1 MNRHTEHAAALA
13 SPGTAAQPDER
24 SNMEKLL
31 DRINSLEN
39 PSAVCDL
46 LLAMAPMIREMRKN
60 GHDEE
65 ELHP

>member
-13 SPGTAAQPDER
+13 SPGTAAQPVER
-24 SNMEKLL
+24 FYERKLCDYL
-31 DRINSLEN
+31 NSLEN
-39 PSAVCDL
+39 PRAVYNL